1 MENDTTPQVD
11 EADQRASKRLKVD
24 DSSAQ
29 DAAPISEP
37 AVESTPA
44 EERVAVDESTK
55 RVEPVPV
62 EQNGEKAD
70 VQPSSTGQGDVSMT
84 DAPATEKKV
93 DDSAPAE
100 AQNGGSPA
108 EPKKDDRDRTRGTA
122 PIKAEFL
129 VHKDSLPKEQDE
141 VVDDDAA
148 EGRGQGEEP
157 KDRKGDARDKRDK
170 KKREKGQNKE
180 RSFGHFDDAIRLC
193 NSRAY
198 TPEFSPRECKFG
210 DRCNLEH
217 DLRKYLKEGRR
228 EDLATFGGK
237 CPVFEEWGTCPS
249 GWKCRFVNSH
259 MKEVDHEDGRKELI
273 LVEEPKEGKT
283 NGEAPVGPGREDL
296 RPGVYNNT
304 ENQLKIDLSRK
315 RVDFTETD
323 KYITWMNKETRLGDE
338 FHQRRK
344 DQRIGDNGDLR
355 AQYVE
360 PPLKPSEKR
369 RLYFGKETP
378 ALAPLTTQGNLP
390 FRRLCVDLGAQLTYS
405 EMALGMPLVQGVKN
419 DWALMKAHE
428 SEISPPKVNP
438 ESASIVK
445 NYDNA
450 RDLKF
455 GAQISGNQAWHCV
468 KSADLLNRFV
478 PRLRLIDLNCGCPID
493 MVFKAGGGS
502 ALLEAHGKLER
513 MVRGMNTVSGEIPI
527 TVKLRTGIRQNRP
540 TATTILGKLAFGSR
554 ENRERLG
561 APGCAAITLHGR
573 SREQR
578 YTKKADWGYIAECA
592 AMIKEYNEQKDKITD
607 TVHEADEST
616 LPNAKDGRMFF
627 LGNGDCYSHVEYFEH
642 IEKAKVDTVM
652 IGRGALVKPWLF
664 EEIEKGQYL
673 DKSATERLAY
683 VEKFCKF
690 GLEAWGTDELGIGFT
705 RRFLLEW
712 LSFSHRYIPIGLLE
726 HLPPDLNDRPPAYY
740 GRNDL
745 ETLLASKNYRDWIK
759 ISEMFLGPA
768 HPNFTFAP
776 KHKSNSYE
784 AEG

>member
-1 MENDTTPQVD
+1 MENTASQI
-11 EADQRASKRLKVD
+11 EESEQRAAKRLKVD
-24 DSSAQ
+24 DSAQ
-29 DAAPISEP
+29 
-37 AVESTPA
+37 PA
-44 EERVAVDESTK
+44 ELPAAEEQRAAVDEAYK
-55 RVEPVPV
+55 QVEPVPASG
-62 EQNGEKAD
+62 NAGEKAD
-70 VQPSSTGQGDVSMT
+70 AQMS
-84 DAPATEKKV
+84 DAPAMETKPA
-93 DDSAPAE
+93 DDGPGAVHTGDAPA
-100 AQNGGSPA
+100 Q
-108 EPKKDDRDRTRGTA
+108 PKKDDRDVRRGQA

-129 VHKDSLPKEQDE
+129 VYREDQAKEQDDIA
-141 VVDDDAA
+141 DDDAA
-148 EGRGQGEEP
+148 EGRDQGNGR
-157 KDRKGDARDKRDK
+157 DSRDSRDNRDSRDKRDK

-180 RSFGHFDDAIRLC
+180 RSFGHFDDALRLC

-198 TPEFSPRECKFG
+198 TPEFSPRDCKFG
-210 DRCNLEH
+210 DRCNMLH

-228 EDLATFGGK
+228 EDLDTFEGK
-237 CPVFEEWGTCPS
+237 CPIFEKLGTCPS
-249 GWKCRFVNSH
+249 GWKCRFVKSH
-259 MKEVDHEDGRKELI
+259 MREVDHEDGRKELV
-273 LVEEPKEGKT
+273 LVDEPKDANSG
-283 NGEAPVGPGREDL
+283 GEAPADAGREDL

-323 KYITWMNKETRLGDE
+323 KYITWMNKEARLGDE

-344 DQRIGDNGDLR
+344 DQMTSTHEDLR
-355 AQYVE
+355 AQFVD

-369 RLYFGKETP
+369 KLYFGKETP

-405 EMALGMPLVQGVKN
+405 EMALGLPLVQGVKN

-438 ESASIVK
+438 DSSSIVQGYE
-445 NYDNA
+445 NS
-450 RDLKF
+450 RDLRF
-455 GAQISGNQAWHCV
+455 
-468 KSADLLNRFV
+468 DLGQPGLALRQV
-478 PRLRLIDLNCGCPID
+478 GRPPQPLRPHLRLIDLNCGCPID

-527 TVKLRTGIRQNRP
+527 TVKLRTGVRQNRP

-554 ENRERLG
+554 ENRDRLG

-592 AMIKEYNEQKDKITD
+592 AMIKSYNEQKDEITD
-607 TVHEADEST
+607 TVREPDEST

-627 LGNGDCYSHVEYFEH
+627 LGNGDCYSHVEYYEH
-642 IEKAKVDTVM
+642 IDKAKVDTVM
-652 IGRGALVKPWLF
+652 VGRGALVKPWLF

-683 VEKFCKF
+683 VEKFCRF
-690 GLEAWGTDELGIGFT
+690 GMEAWGTDELGIGFT

-712 LSFSHRYIPIGLLE
+712 LSFAHRYVPLGLLE
-726 HLPPDLNDRPPAYY
+726 HLPPDLNDRPPAYH

-759 ISEMFLGPA
+759 IRKEVILLTSTSEMYLGPA
-768 HPNFTFAP
+768 HPNFNFQP
-776 KHKSNSYE
+776 KHKSHAYE